1 MKGLRNDDMIIV
13 ASCVKRGIMKMARWA
28 FGGFMMVGC
37 LLAAFCATAGA
48 GVSIGD
54 LNADG
59 VVDIIDLNMVL
70 IDWGKTGAEISDP
83 NSDADDS
90 GTITV
95 IDLNHVLIHWGEIA
109 DFTLTVTSG
118 SGGGTYTAGEI
129 ALISANAPAGGY
141 YFDGWVGDI
150 ATVADANTADTT
162 LTMPVADA
170 AVTAAFG
177 EFTYQLTVNSGSG
190 AGAYPTAT
198 VVAIAADT
206 APSGQRFDGWA
217 GDTTG
222 ITDVDDP
229 TTNITIQPSDATI
242 TATYAVAIGYSLTV
256 VSGSGDG
263 IYTTGTVVNI
273 SADSPPSGKAF
284 HQWVGDTGGVS
295 GIFGATTTLTMPIG
309 VATVTAT
316 YQDGIPVTGPG
327 VLTVDG
333 GYYILTQDIS
343 APGTAITIN
352 AENVTLDLNRH
363 TITYNTSSGSGPYY
377 GVYVPLGTGG
387 GDGYKITNGYI
398 VQGEGASTGG
408 AAVYVGGASWMF
420 EPKEISYLVTYT
432 HSYLSTGITAPL
444 GYGFYNGEVHH
455 CYVLCDGGT
464 NPSNGSGGTS
474 IAMTA
479 NPYGNTTPS
488 SVSIHDNIV
497 VGPHRGPSI
506 GYAGWMIDNPAKS
519 YMYNN
524 LIQHKRKLD
533 GAKSAYGLNLAK
545 CRNVAVFN
553 NQIITD
559 NGRGIMMDGY
569 ENTAVRGVD
578 YCNIYNNRIDV
589 AYTDECVG
597 GFYPENRVYGIRCRY
612 ASGNNSFTDNVVMVE
627 NRVPPG
633 SNRWAWAFYIG
644 SDSWSS
650 GQYMENIQITGNTII
665 ARKYGINP
673 SPQVINFDVCK
684 SVNVANN
691 QYQTDGTFISDASQV
706 ITLTQG
712 NNTIFNPTATPS
724 PSAPTGLRLTKFFN
738 DYVLRWDDNSESDV
752 LEYYVYKDGVKIP
765 ISSRGGT
772 FYVDRSVTGTHT
784 YSVSALTL
792 TGTEGPRCGPVS
804 TTTAGDAWW

>member
-1 MKGLRNDDMIIV
+1 
-13 ASCVKRGIMKMARWA
+13 MARWQ
-28 FGGFMMVGC
+28 FGGFMMAGC

-54 LNADG
+54 LNVDG
-59 VVDIIDLNMVL
+59 TVNIIDLNMVL
-70 IDWGKTGAEISDP
+70 IDWDKSGAEISD
-83 NSDADDS
+83 SRADADDN
-90 GTITV
+90 GTINI

-129 ALISANAPAGGY
+129 APISANAPASGY
-141 YFDGWVGDI
+141 FFNGWTGDI
-150 ATVADANTADTT
+150 ATLADPNATETT
-162 LTMPVADA
+162 ITMPVADA
-170 AVTAAFG
+170 AITAAFS
-177 EFTYQLTVNSGSG
+177 EFTYQLTVNNGSG
-190 AGAYPTAT
+190 DGAYPVAT
-198 VVAIAADT
+198 VVGIAT
-206 APSGQRFDGWA
+206 ASPEGQAFDVWV

-222 ITDVDDP
+222 IADVNSAS
-229 TTNITIQPSDATI
+229 TTITIQPVAATI
-242 TATYAVAIGYSLTV
+242 TATYLQLPTHTLTV
-256 VSGSGDG
+256 ISGSGG
-263 IYTTGTVVNI
+263 GNYVQGTAVGI
-273 SADSPPSGKAF
+273 SADPAPSGKAF
-284 HQWVGDTGGVS
+284 HQWLGDTGGIPNVFH
-295 GIFGATTTLTMPIG
+295 GMTTLTMPAG
-309 VATVTAT
+309 DATITAT
-316 YQDGIPVTGPG
+316 YQNGIAVTGPG

-333 GYYILTQDIS
+333 GYYVLTQDIS

-352 AENVTLDLNRH
+352 AENVTLDLNRNR
-363 TITYNTSSGSGPYY
+363 ITYNTSSGSGPYY
-377 GVYVPLGTGG
+377 GVYVPLGSGG

-398 VQGEGASTGG
+398 VQGAGASTGG

-420 EPKEISYLVTYT
+420 DPKEISYLVTYT
-432 HSYLSTGITAPL
+432 HSYLSSGITAPL

-497 VGPHRGPSI
+497 VGPHRGPSL
-506 GYAGWMIDNPAKS
+506 GYAGWMIDNPQKS

-545 CRNVAVFN
+545 CRNVDIYD

-559 NGRGIMMDGY
+559 YGRGIMMDGY

-589 AYTDECVG
+589 AYTNECVG

-612 ASGNNSFTDNVVMVE
+612 ASGNNSFTNNVVMVE

-650 GQYMENIQITGNTII
+650 GQYMENIEITGNTII
-665 ARKYGINP
+665 ARKYGTNP
-673 SPQVINFDVCK
+673 NPQCINFDVCK
-684 SVNVANN
+684 SVNVADNR
-691 QYQTDGTFISDASQV
+691 YQTDGTFITDSSQV
-706 ITLTQG
+706 TTLTQS
-712 NNTIFNPTATPS
+712 NNTVFNPTATPS
-724 PSAPTGLRLTKFFN
+724 AAAPTGLRLTKFFN
-738 DYVLRWDDNSESDV
+738 DYVLRWNDNPESDV
-752 LEYYVYKDGVKIP
+752 LEYYVYKDGVRIP

-772 FYVDRSVTGTHT
+772 FYVDRNVTGTHT
-784 YSVSALTL
+784 YSISALTL
-792 TGTEGPRCGPVS
+792 TGTEGPQCGPVS
-804 TTTAGDAWW
+804 TTTAGNAWW